1 MINKCIAWAVQL
13 TTDSFVAMLEGI
25 DDPYLKARAND
36 LKDVSER
43 VLRILL
49 GIEKVS
55 LDHLPQG
62 TILITDDLKPSDSVG
77 LKPELIEGIITSE
90 GSETSHSAIIAR
102 TLGIPAVM
110 GVETVLTKIAEGD
123 LVIIDGESGEIHVN
137 PDDTVVSRYESLKL
151 KRRNL

>member
-1 MINKCIAWAVQL
+1 MKKPNFNLLRFVKKTRTRLSDHEAEIFEAHQMMLRDPEWIKSIENHVNDNKCIAWAVQL

-62 TILITDDLKPSDSVG
+62 TI
-77 LKPELIEGIITSE
+77 
-90 GSETSHSAIIAR
+90 
-102 TLGIPAVM
+102 
-110 GVETVLTKIAEGD
+110 
-123 LVIIDGESGEIHVN
+123 
-137 PDDTVVSRYESLKL
+137 
-151 KRRNL
+151 